1 MEVNHSAPVVASD
14 QIDIDAD
21 PATVWGVI
29 SAINTWPSWNP
40 AIKTVSLNGPLAE
53 GTTFR
58 WKAGPGTVTSTLR
71 QVTPP
76 QVLAWTGRTLGIKAV
91 HVYRLE
97 PREGG
102 TVVHTAESWEGLTAR
117 LMRRSMQR
125 QLENALRPGL
135 QRLKEESERRAST
148 N

>member
-1 MEVNHSAPVVASD
+1 MISGTRSGW
-14 QIDIDAD
+14 
-21 PATVWGVI
+21 PAR
-29 SAINTWPSWNP
+29 P
-40 AIKTVSLNGPLAE
+40 AGRFAE

-58 WKAGPGTVTSTLR
+58 GKAGPGTITSTLR

-76 QVLAWTGRTLGIKAV
+76 WVLAWTGRTMGIKAV

-97 PREGG
+97 PRDGS
-102 TVVHTAESWEGLTAR
+102 TVVHTAESWEGPAAR
-117 LMRRSMQR
+117 VLRRSLQR

>member
-29 SAINTWPSWNP
+29 SSIDAWPNWNP
-40 AIKTVSLNGPLAE
+40 AIKTASLNGPLAQ

-91 HVYRLE
+91 HVYQLE
-97 PREGG
+97 PRDGG

-117 LMRRSMQR
+117 LMRRSMRR

>member
-1 MEVNHSAPVVASD
+1 MEINHDAPVVASD
-14 QIDIDAD
+14 QIAINAD
-21 PATVWGVI
+21 PGTVWGVI
-29 SAINTWPSWNP
+29 SAIDAWPSWNP
-40 AIKTVSLNGPLAE
+40 AIKTASLNGPLAE

-58 WKAGPGTVTSTLR
+58 WKAGPGTITSTLR

-76 QVLAWTGRTLGIKAV
+76 QVLAWTGKTMGIKAV

-97 PREGG
+97 PQDGG
-102 TVVHTAESWEGLTAR
+102 TVVHTAESWEGLTTR
-117 LMRRSMQR
+117 LMHRPMQR

-135 QRLKEESERRAST
+135 ERLKEESERQASA

>member
-1 MEVNHSAPVVASD
+1 MEANYSAPVVASD

-29 SAINTWPSWNP
+29 SSIDTWPSWNP
-40 AIKTVSLNGPLAE
+40 AIKTASLNGPLAE

-102 TVVHTAESWEGLTAR
+102 TVVYTAESWEGLTAR

-135 QRLKEESERRAST
+135 ERLKEESERRARSH
-148 N
+148 